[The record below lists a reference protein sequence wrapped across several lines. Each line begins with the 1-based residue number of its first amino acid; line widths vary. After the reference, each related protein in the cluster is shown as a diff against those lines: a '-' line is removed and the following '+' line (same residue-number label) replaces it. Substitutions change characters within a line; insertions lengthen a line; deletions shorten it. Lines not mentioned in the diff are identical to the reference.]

1 MDFEQLTPSPH
12 GLMIG
17 SDNLRMQIK
26 LQVLF
31 QVQLENQICLSKFR
45 VLRYRIFRKEE
56 FGVCLRLRILGQF

>member
-26 LQVLF
+26 LQVVF
-31 QVQLENQICLSKFR
+31 QVQLENKICLSKFR
-45 VLRYRIFRKEE
+45 VLRYRIFRKVE
-56 FGVCLRLRILGQF
+56 F